1 MPKRRFASD
10 TAVPVE
16 QTRGEIEKLLRAEG
30 AEGFGYS
37 WEPKGDLIT
46 FRWRKANYLF
56 RLPSIDKGAGSD
68 RRRAQLDRQRWRA
81 LLLVIKAKVEAV
93 ASASRSLRKSS
104 SRTSSHR
111 MGPPLASCWS
121 RGSVKASRSNS
132 PPESSSPMRPY
143 IGASV
148 LYRDEHGS
156 DYAAIITRLKESGEV
171 DLTFFA
177 PYAGESWA
185 TCRGWS
191 HVGSHP
197 DTPLSNTWRWPTL
210 VHELGPAGR
219 SFVTEMMTSPATWHG
234 VLISFANMDHFRDV
248 YRQQR
253 TEAMQRTWPELPP
266 DPPPDFAR
274 VGEFKTSNGTGSSSG
289 GVLQ

>member
-1 MPKRRFASD
+1 
-10 TAVPVE
+10 
-16 QTRGEIEKLLRAEG
+16 
-30 AEGFGYS
+30 
-37 WEPKGDLIT
+37 
-46 FRWRKANYLF
+46 
-56 RLPSIDKGAGSD
+56 
-68 RRRAQLDRQRWRA
+68 
-81 LLLVIKAKVEAV
+81 
-93 ASASRSLRKSS
+93 
-104 SRTSSHR
+104 
-111 MGPPLASCWS
+111 
-121 RGSVKASRSNS
+121 
-132 PPESSSPMRPY
+132 MRPY

-210 VHELGPAGR
+210 VNELGPAGR
-219 SFVTEMMTSPATWHG
+219 SFITEMMTSPATWHG
-234 VLISFANMDHFRDV
+234 VLMTFSNMDHFREV

-253 TEAMQRTWPELPP
+253 TETLQRTWPELPP
-266 DPPPDFAR
+266 DPMPVGPPDIDQ
-274 VGEFKTSNGTGSSSG
+274 VVEFKTRSRNGTGNDSGNDSG